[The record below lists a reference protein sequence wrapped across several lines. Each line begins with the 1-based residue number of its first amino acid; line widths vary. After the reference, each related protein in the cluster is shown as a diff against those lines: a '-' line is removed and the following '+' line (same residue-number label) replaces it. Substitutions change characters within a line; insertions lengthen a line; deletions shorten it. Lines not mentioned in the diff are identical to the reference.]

1 MEQLLNKITVFR
13 SERKYLLGLEDRMQ
27 LIKSLHA
34 ILVPDAYG
42 GYNGYSVR
50 SVYFD
55 SLDNQDYNEKM
66 QKFEFVKRVRL
77 RIYDIKDQMV
87 KFEIKKK
94 KPGNQIKDTLLVTR
108 LDAEEMLKGNFEVLK
123 NYEGDT
129 AELGYEICTT
139 MGYRPISMVEYKRRA
154 FTHPFFSTRITLD
167 NELKYC
173 NFDYDLFAEKPNY
186 HYAMPLTD
194 TILEVKYDRFLFPQ
208 LQDVLTRCNLKKCP
222 ISKFGSSRQLL
233 ENYYY

>member
-1 MEQLLNKITVFR
+1 MEQLLNKLTVFR
-13 SERKYLLGLEDRMQ
+13 SERKYLIGLEDRMQ
-27 LIKSLHA
+27 LIKALHT

-42 GYNGYSVR
+42 GYNGYRVR

-55 SLDNQDYNEKM
+55 GRDNQDYNERR

-77 RIYDIKDQMV
+77 RVYDINDQMV

-94 KPGNQIKDTLLVTR
+94 KSGNQIKDTLLIHR
-108 LDAEEMLKGNFEVLK
+108 ADAQEMINGNYEVLK
-123 NYEGDT
+123 KYEGET
-129 AELGYEICTT
+129 AELGYEVCTT

-154 FTHPFFSTRITLD
+154 FTHPSFSTRITLD
-167 NELKYC
+167 SELRYC
-173 NFDYDLFAEKPNY
+173 NFDYDLFAERPNY
-186 HYAMPLTD
+186 HYAMGLTD

-208 LQDVLTRCNLKKCP
+208 LQDVLTRCNLNKCH

-233 ENYYY
+233 EEFYY